1 MSSVTSSLQGVVNR
15 FVYSAARAAVIGM
28 TKSVAADFVGQGV
41 RVNAIAPATVQTP
54 SLDDRINASADPAQA
69 RRDFIARRPMGRLA
83 FGHARGDHIARRVS
97 GVGRN
102 GVHHRD
108 RSGDGWRYDPVSWL
122 PLPRNDA
129 GRRCGPANS
138 PVTTLPVSR

>member
-15 FVYSAARAAVIGM
+15 FVYSATKAAVIGM

-69 RRDFIARRPMGRLA
+69 RRDFIARQPMGRLGTPGEITSLA
-83 FGHARGDHIARRVS
+83 VYLGSDETEYITGTVQ
-97 GVGRN
+97 VM
-102 GVHHRD
+102 
-108 RSGDGWRYDPVSWL
+108 DGGMTP
-122 PLPRNDA
+122 
-129 GRRCGPANS
+129 
-138 PVTTLPVSR
+138 